1 MKNTLLILGL
11 LVISTFSKAQAVR
24 ITVNENTKEG
34 IKPLTDVKF
43 DITFND
49 TIKTEMT
56 TGSDGSLGKFPL
68 PAGKY
73 KLVITN
79 PSFEMKEPQNIIVEE
94 KRTNQISVIC
104 VKKSDGKK

>member
-1 MKNTLLILGL
+1 MKNTIILFGL
-11 LVISTFSKAQAVR
+11 LLTGNLVKAQAVR
-24 ITVNENTKEG
+24 ITVNENAKEG
-34 IKPLTDVKF
+34 VKPLTDVKF

-73 KLVITN
+73 SLVISA
-79 PSFEMKEPQNIIVEE
+79 PGFVMKEPQTITIEE
-94 KRTNQISVIC
+94 KRTNQVNILCIR
-104 VKKSDGKK
+104 KTEGKK